1 MAIILDMLVRLVVV
15 FTILFASVHA
25 YTPAD
30 NYLILCGTSGN
41 ATVDGR
47 TFVGDAGLP
56 SSVLSAPQST
66 AANTSASQVTGAG
79 DDAPALYQ
87 SARVFTAP
95 ATYTFAV
102 KPGRHFVRLRFFP
115 FRYDPYDLSA
125 DAAFMVSVQGVA
137 FIDDGYTPKNGTA
150 VLREFSVNVAGGGA
164 LAITFTPT
172 GGKRVAFV
180 NAIEVVSHPDELIA
194 DTANMVNPRGN
205 YAGLT
210 SQALETVHRINMG
223 EPKVTPNN
231 DTLWRTWL
239 PDRSF
244 QLESGFAAAAGRTQ
258 VAPSTI
264 KYNTGY
270 STSFTA
276 PVAVYATATALN
288 TTAATVNSAQFNLT
302 WQFDAPAGSAYLIR
316 FHFCDIVSKTT
327 PGLAFNV
334 YVGERRVLQ
343 DFELADD
350 TFNLLATPVY
360 KDFVLSGNDVA
371 KGKIAVRIGSSTLDN
386 ALPGGFLNGLEIM
399 RMVGNTSAGA
409 SDAATSPRGSKI
421 KTGVIAGSAVGGAT
435 LAMALGFVA
444 VRLLRRKKKKEPV
457 KQPSNAT
464 WTPFSASALGVR
476 SRTSF
481 GKSSVNVITLGQ
493 NGAGAG
499 AGYRFPFAELHE
511 ATGGFEEE
519 MVIGVGGFGKVY
531 RGTLRDGT
539 QVAVKRGNRLSKQ
552 GLNEFRTEIE
562 LLSQLRHRH
571 LVSLIGYCDERGE
584 MILVYEYMARGT
596 LRSHLY
602 GSDQPPLPWKQR
614 LEACIG
620 AARGLHYLHTGSAK
634 AIIHRDVKSANILLD
649 DVFMA
654 KVADFGLSKTGPELD
669 KTHVS
674 TAVKGSFGYLDPEYF
689 RRQMLTEKSD
699 VYSFGVVLLEVLCA
713 RAVIDPTLPREMVN
727 LAEWATK
734 RLGDGELDQIVDKNI
749 SDTIQPDSL
758 RKFAETAEKCLAE
771 YGVERPAMGDVLWC
785 LEYALQLQVAS
796 PDSTE
801 SEVTNQVQRS
811 SSISSVVTDD
821 ATITA
826 NLGDLDGMS
835 MKRVFSRMLKSEEGR

>member
-1 MAIILDMLVRLVVV
+1 MATVLEMLVQLAVVV
-15 FTILFASVHA
+15 TVLCAAVRA

-30 NYLILCGTSGN
+30 SYLFLCGTSGN

-56 SSVLSAPQST
+56 ASVLMAPQST
-66 AANTSASQVTGAG
+66 EANMPANQVTGA
-79 DDAPALYQ
+79 DDDSPALYQ

-95 ATYTFAV
+95 ANYAFSA

-115 FRYDPYDLSA
+115 FRYQSYDLAA
-125 DAAFMVSVQGVA
+125 DAAFNVSVQGVV
-137 FIDDGYTPKNGTA
+137 FVDGYTPKNGTA
-150 VLREFSVNVAGGGA
+150 VVREFSVNITGRA
-164 LAITFTPT
+164 LVITFTPT
-172 GGKRVAFV
+172 GKKVAFV
-180 NAIEVVSHPDELIA
+180 NAIEVVSHPDELIG
-194 DTANMVNPRGN
+194 DTAPMVNPRN
-205 YAGLT
+205 QSQYTGLT
-210 SQALETVHRINMG
+210 AKALETVHRINMG

-239 PDRSF
+239 PDWTF
-244 QLESGFAAAAGRTQ
+244 LHESSFAAHNQ
-258 VAPSTI
+258 VSPAMIKYQSGYATSLTAPS
-264 KYNTGY
+264 
-270 STSFTA
+270 
-276 PVAVYATATALN
+276 AVYTTVTELN
-288 TTAATVNSAQFNLT
+288 TTAAMVGNTQAQLNLT
-302 WQFDAPAGSAYLIR
+302 WKFDAPAVSDYLLR
-316 FHFCDIVSKTT
+316 LHLCDIVSKATL
-327 PGLAFNV
+327 GVVFNV
-334 YVGERRVLQ
+334 YVGQWRVLQ
-343 DFELADD
+343 DYESSGD
-350 TFNLLATPVY
+350 TFSLLATPLY
-360 KDFVLSGNDVA
+360 KDFVLAASDAA
-371 KGKIAVRIGSSTLDN
+371 KGTITVSIGSSTATN

-399 RMVGNTSAGA
+399 RIVGSTGSID
-409 SDAATSPRGSKI
+409 SATSPRGSKI
-421 KTGVIAGSAVGGAT
+421 KTGIIAGSAVGGAV
-435 LAMALGFVA
+435 LAIALGCVA
-444 VRLLRRKKKKEPV
+444 VRMLRRKKKPV
-457 KQPSNAT
+457 KQPSNT
-464 WTPFSASALGVR
+464 WVPFSASALGAR

-481 GKSSVNVITLGQ
+481 GRSSIVNVVTLGQ

-499 AGYRFPFAELHE
+499 AGYRFPFAALQE

-539 QVAVKRGNRLSKQ
+539 QVAVKRGNRLSQQ

-584 MILVYEYMARGT
+584 MILVYEYMAKGT

-602 GSDQPPLPWKQR
+602 GSDLPPLPWKQR

-649 DVFMA
+649 DGFMA

-727 LAEWATK
+727 LAEWATR
-734 RLGDGELDQIVDKNI
+734 RLRDGELDRIVDQKI
-749 SDTIQPDSL
+749 AGTIRPDSL
-758 RKFAETAEKCLAE
+758 KKFADTAEKCLAE
-771 YGVERPAMGDVLWC
+771 YGVERPSMGDVLWC

-796 PDSTE
+796 PDS
-801 SEVTNQVQRS
+801 SVTTLQRS
-811 SSISSVVTDD
+811 SSISSVVTD
-821 ATITA
+821 ATVSA

-835 MKRVFSRMLKSEEGR
+835 MKRVFSKMLKSEEEGRRKMH